1 MVQSSST
8 PSTRGGDYG
17 RKADELA
24 DKAVNVA
31 EKASDKIERTVRDV
45 ADQGR
50 VATENIQVVAE
61 NFKTAV
67 DKSVKDQPLT
77 TLAVAAAVGFVIGA
91 IWKA

>member
-8 PSTRGGDYG
+8 PNTRGGDYG
-17 RKADELA
+17 RTADELA
-24 DKAVNVA
+24 DKAVNLA
-31 EKASDKIERTVRDV
+31 EKTTDQIERTVRNV

-50 VATENIQVVAE
+50 VATENVQVVAE
-61 NFKTAV
+61 NFKTAI

-77 TLAVAAAVGFVIGA
+77 TLAVAAAVGFVVGA

>member
-8 PSTRGGDYG
+8 PNTRGGDYG
-17 RKADELA
+17 RTADELA
-24 DKAVNVA
+24 DKAANLA
-31 EKASDKIERTVRDV
+31 EKASDQIERTARNV
-45 ADQGR
+45 ADQSR

-77 TLAVAAAVGFVIGA
+77 TLAVAAVVGFVVGA
-91 IWKA
+91 LWKA